1 MIYINKTAKDFY
13 VELDSALDPESN
25 LIGNTWDDFSNGY
38 WVLLSDEQ
46 IAFRDANP
54 KASIGEVFRMQIEVE
69 EAPIIDEEELAL
81 TDTMKAKLIDIEAQ
95 DKESNLFYINVVKD
109 GETIAHQPLWIDKDL
124 RNSLYSITL
133 PALKAKGET
142 VTKLWTQDTPPVS
155 IEVPIDW
162 ALDKLPLLEVYAKET
177 YDKRAENESAVYKAY
192 NDRDLETLKNIDVF
206 AGYPLV
212 RTFELNLDLWN
223 E

>member
-1 MIYINKTAKDFY
+1 MIYINKTAKGIY

-25 LIGNTWDDFSNGY
+25 LIGNTWEDFSKGY

-54 KASIGEVFRMQIEVE
+54 EASIGEVFKMQIEVE
-69 EAPIIDEEELAL
+69 EAPIIDEEALAL
-81 TDTMKAKLIDIEAQ
+81 SDAMKAKLIDIEAQ

-109 GETIAHQPLWIDKDL
+109 GEVIAHQPLWIDKDL

-142 VTKLWTQDTPPVS
+142 MTKLWTTGQPPVS
-155 IEVPIDW
+155 VEVPIDW
-162 ALDKLPLLEVYAKET
+162 AMEKLPELEVYAKQT
-177 YDKRAENESAVYKAY
+177 YDLRAANEAAVYAAY
-192 NDRDLETLKNIDVF
+192 NNKDIEAIQAINVK
-206 AGYPLV
+206 AGYPMYKQFKL
-212 RTFELNLDLWN
+212 EL
-223 E
+223 

>member
-1 MIYINKTAKDFY
+1 MIYINKTAKGIY

-25 LIGNTWDDFSNGY
+25 LIGNTWEDFSKGY

-54 KASIGEVFRMQIEVE
+54 EASIGEVFKMQIEVE
-69 EAPIIDEEELAL
+69 EAPIIDEEALAL
-81 TDTMKAKLIDIEAQ
+81 SDAMKAKLIDIEAQ

-109 GETIAHQPLWIDKDL
+109 GEVIAHQPLWIDKDL

-142 VTKLWTQDTPPVS
+142 MTKLWTTDQPPVS
-155 IEVPIDW
+155 VEVPIDW
-162 ALDKLPLLEVYAKET
+162 AMEKLPELEVYAKQT
-177 YDKRAENESAVYKAY
+177 YDLRAANEAAVYAAY
-192 NDRDLETLKNIDVF
+192 NNKDIEAIQAINVK
-206 AGYPLV
+206 AGYPMYKQFKL
-212 RTFELNLDLWN
+212 EL
-223 E
+223 

>member
-1 MIYINKTAKDFY
+1 MIYINKTAKDIY

-25 LIGNTWDDFSNGY
+25 LIGTTWDDFSNGY

-81 TDTMKAKLIDIEAQ
+81 TDAMKAKLIDIEAQ

-142 VTKLWTQDTPPVS
+142 MTKLWTTDQPPVS
-155 IEVPIDW
+155 VEVPIDW
-162 ALDKLPLLEVYAKET
+162 AMEKLPELEVYAKET
-177 YDKRAENESAVYKAY
+177 YDLRAANEAAVYAAY
-192 NDRDLETLKNIDVF
+192 NNKDIESIQAINVK
-206 AGYPLV
+206 AGYPMYKQFK
-212 RTFELNLDLWN
+212 FEL
-223 E
+223 